1 MLARISILTL
11 AAVLPLI
18 LHVEQAEACSCLPPG
33 PPAEAYQDATDVFVG
48 RVLSV
53 EEIEEMDPDF
63 PFPELQVTL
72 AVERAF
78 KGVAGNRAIVRTAT
92 NSAAC
97 GYHFALGT
105 AHLVYARRGETGVL
119 GVSLCSRT
127 QPLEHAAEDIAA
139 LEEIVGATP
148 AAPDEPG
155 TPSPGQVPPGKGGCA
170 GCASTAG
177 AGGSGFVLLG
187 LLVGLWLA
195 RVRHRE
201 VSAGVGRAVRGA
213 AGAGGR
219 AHRR

>member
-18 LHVEQAEACSCLPPG
+18 LHVEQAGACSCLPPG
-33 PPAEAYQDATDVFVG
+33 PPAEAYQDATAVFVG

-53 EEIEEMDPDF
+53 EEIETDF

-72 AVERAF
+72 AVERSF

-105 AHLVYARRGETGVL
+105 AHLVYARGEQADL
-119 GVSLCSRT
+119 HVSLCSRT

-155 TPSPGQVPPGKGGCA
+155 APSPGQVPPGKGGCA